1 MVSGPEQ
8 GPAVPTA
15 SPAAPTASSTGSL
28 LSKSFTPPATR
39 ILGDLI
45 SVAGPKGELR
55 FTYKEFTSLDSR
67 SLAEKLGYP
76 EEARKEL
83 FMWKLEVEEEWRRL
97 REELGPAPSPFPSY
111 LSELLPPAEVWEGLT
126 RPEKLKHLAELP
138 KEKYGVAQEEI
149 LAKLCEKL
157 PHLAKRLGKRGEDGE
172 PINLLTLALST
183 PAVVRAGVLW
193 DLIRKTNLF
202 DFYKV
207 DWWGKG
213 SWDLYVSLKG
223 DRVLYSL
230 DSLHGLA
237 RALAGDLYTGGV
249 ESELERWVRDAATY
263 LTRKQVNPWDHIAV
277 ENGILSLKT
286 FELHEPSSPTL
297 PNCYFTTHAP
307 VAVRES
313 FLRDLREG
321 RITEEYFAGRAF
333 YRLFR
338 SRYDGYNWDLLKR
351 ALGSILLPW
360 PEGSIVFVVGETMA
374 RKTVLNNLLRKAL
387 GSLCATVDLKVLQ
400 ENRFAAAQLEG
411 ARCAVT
417 TEEEDVVVKQV
428 GRIKRITGGDE
439 QYIEEKYKQPRSAQ
453 VSVTLLVFVNRLPKF
468 RKVDSAVKKRALLIR
483 TLETVPHSVEEKDLI
498 DETLKHPEEFFEFL
512 LYCAWE
518 LRNRYNELSWGLKT
532 EEEFDRVGEELLL
545 AADNVRRFFE
555 EALRDRESEWH
566 IRYARGAETYP
577 SHLYHAY
584 KTWCEFYGEEPVSER
599 EFKERIEPLL
609 QSIGVVYRREK
620 AGTRMVWKNLQLGPA
635 GPQATAAPPEE
646 IGRWAEGG

>member
-1 MVSGPEQ
+1 VASGPSKVPPQ
-8 GPAVPTA
+8 PPA
-15 SPAAPTASSTGSL
+15 SGAAP
-28 LSKSFTPPATR
+28 PPVSEGGEGEYKG
-39 ILGDLI
+39 I
-45 SVAGPKGELR
+45 AGPSK
-55 FTYKEFTSLDSR
+55 
-67 SLAEKLGYP
+67 
-76 EEARKEL
+76 
-83 FMWKLEVEEEWRRL
+83 V
-97 REELGPAPSPFPSY
+97 PSY
-111 LSELLPPAEVWEGLT
+111 LRDLLPPPEVWEALT
-126 RPEKLKHLAELP
+126 RPEKLKVLEELAS
-138 KEKYGVAQEEI
+138 EKSGVALHDI
-149 LAKLCEKL
+149 LEKLREKL
-157 PHLAKRLGKRGEDGE
+157 PYLDERVRKLEEKGLPADPLQ
-172 PINLLTLALST
+172 LSLTT
-183 PAVVRAGVLW
+183 PAVLRASILW
-193 DLIRKTNLF
+193 DLIRRVDLL

-213 SWDLYVSLKG
+213 NAELYVALKG
-223 DRVLYSL
+223 DRVLFEL
-230 DSLHGLA
+230 GPLHSLA
-237 RALAGDLYTGGV
+237 RALAGDLYTAGV
-249 ESELERWVRDAATY
+249 ERELERWVRDRAAY
-263 LTRKQVNPWDHIAV
+263 LTRKQVNPWEYVAV

-286 FELHEPSSPTL
+286 FELHEPNSPTL
-297 PNCYFTTHAP
+297 PDCYFTAYAP

-313 FLRDLREG
+313 FPRDLREG
-321 RITEEYFAGRAF
+321 RITEEYFKGKAF

-338 SRYDGYNWDLLKR
+338 PRYDDYNWDLLKR

-387 GSLCATVDLKVLQ
+387 GSLCATVDLKALQ

-417 TEEEDVVVKQV
+417 AEEEDVVVKQV
-428 GRIKRITGGDE
+428 GRVKRITGGDE

-453 VSVTLLVFVNRLPKF
+453 VSVTLFVFVNRLPKF

-498 DETLKHPEEFFEFL
+498 EEALKHPEEFFEFL

-518 LRNRYNELSWGLKT
+518 LRNRYNELKWGLKT

-584 KTWCEFYGEEPVSER
+584 KAWCEFYGEEPVSER

-635 GPQATAAPPEE
+635 GPQVTAAPPEE